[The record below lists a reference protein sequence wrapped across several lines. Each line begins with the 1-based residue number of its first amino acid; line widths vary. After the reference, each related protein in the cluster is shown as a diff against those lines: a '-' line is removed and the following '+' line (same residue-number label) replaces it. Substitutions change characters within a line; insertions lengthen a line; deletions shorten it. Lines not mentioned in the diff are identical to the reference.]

1 MRRKAAEGEAGGMML
16 ARERAWMREGKK
28 RRKASARLGK
38 WRERKAWGAGR
49 KRQMEFDERQTGRE
63 LKEDRR
69 PERERLRRGGG
80 WGTRARPRGWRKPG
94 AAARGL
100 RAPTGQARLRLRPV
114 PAMGRQEQA
123 GEEEHMQALMEQEE
137 K

>member
-1 MRRKAAEGEAGGMML
+1 MGFGEGQA
-16 ARERAWMREGKK
+16 
-28 RRKASARLGK
+28 
-38 WRERKAWGAGR
+38 
-49 KRQMEFDERQTGRE
+49 GRE
-63 LKEDRR
+63 LKERR
-69 PERERLRRGGG
+69 KRTGREENMEARRGKTDMLEHMRDMIARPGTELKERLRLRGG
-80 WGTRARPRGWRKPG
+80 WGTLARPRGWRKPA

-100 RAPTGQARLRLRPV
+100 RAQTGQARLLRQPV